1 MLELRDKQVTY
12 HNTDAHLAEILVF
25 YEELSDKDIT
35 NVNAYLS
42 KKWSLEGI
50 DSDGD
55 GFLDTEE
62 ISAGTSIVDSEDFP
76 VPDFSDTLNEQV
88 SMDIDVSSIEEN
100 LVLWLDSAN
109 MNAKNNAG
117 INDGDR
123 VNKWF
128 DLSGNGHA
136 VMQSDANSQP
146 ILQSNQLLFDGAND
160 YFTGGDILDVG
171 LAEGWTIIVLG
182 KVEQANSGFFLAKSF
197 YSDQDN
203 RYGISYNYEYLWDD
217 GNNSNHALPSKP
229 LNTEAILMMNID
241 RVSKV
246 SKGFR
251 DGLQIGNDKSITQDN
266 TYDMN
271 SISNF
276 LVGAYNDV
284 AGTGLYSGLFLDGTI
299 SEILIFNKSLTEN
312 EFVKVHFYLSTKWGL
327 EATVDSDGDGIVDS
341 LDEVTAAG
349 LLLPTSLQDAYHN
362 MLTFEPKQQ
371 RRWNQMQRL
380 VTQLEILC

>member
-1 MLELRDKQVTY
+1 MLIRLHLLGHLQIMTWMGPMKTISW
-12 HNTDAHLAEILVF
+12 LAETAIQITALLQYMV
-25 YEELSDKDIT
+25 EICCLQEPVTDLASQSIRVELSDGENT
-35 NVNAYLS
+35 MTGAFLLNASSGISHDTMPDLS
-42 KKWSLEGI
+42 DDDDSDEGEDNNFSPSEISGLKLWLDASNI
-50 DSDGD
+50 DGTDNSTLSDGD
-55 GFLDTEE
+55 
-62 ISAGTSIVDSEDFP
+62 A
-76 VPDFSDTLNEQV
+76 V
-88 SMDIDVSSIEEN
+88 SQ
-100 LVLWLDSAN
+100 WT
-109 MNAKNNAG
+109 
-117 INDGDR
+117 
-123 VNKWF
+123 

-136 VMQSDANSQP
+136 IMQSDANSQP

-182 KVEQANSGFFLAKSF
+182 KVEQANSGFFVAKSF

-217 GNNSNHALPSKP
+217 GNNSNHALQSKP

-276 LVGAYNDV
+276 LVGGYNDR
-284 AGTGLYSGLFLDGTI
+284 AGTGLNNSLFLDGTI

-341 LDEVTAAG
+341 LDEVIATS
-349 LLLPTSLQDAYHN
+349 LLLPTSLQDC
-362 MLTFEPKQQ
+362 LS
-371 RRWNQMQRL
+371 
-380 VTQLEILC
+380 